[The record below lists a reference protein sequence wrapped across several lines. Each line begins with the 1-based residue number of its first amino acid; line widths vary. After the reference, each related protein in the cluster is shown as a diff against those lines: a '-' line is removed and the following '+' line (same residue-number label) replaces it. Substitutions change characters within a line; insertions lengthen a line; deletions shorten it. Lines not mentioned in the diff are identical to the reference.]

1 MIRDRIQSY
10 MEESNQNIN
19 KPKSS
24 EINSLVCATNISVVI
39 ILCLC
44 VAAYLIVEKNISIS
58 NSVCTNIVNNSK
70 LLSWSFVGFIFFP
83 QFLTTITLNKH
94 ELTETIWWKVY
105 EFIRFILSTLYLP
118 IYLFYS
124 IVCSVR

>member
-1 MIRDRIQSY
+1 

>member
-70 LLSWSFVGFIFFP
+70 LLSWSFVGFIFFS

-118 IYLFYS
+118 VYLFYS